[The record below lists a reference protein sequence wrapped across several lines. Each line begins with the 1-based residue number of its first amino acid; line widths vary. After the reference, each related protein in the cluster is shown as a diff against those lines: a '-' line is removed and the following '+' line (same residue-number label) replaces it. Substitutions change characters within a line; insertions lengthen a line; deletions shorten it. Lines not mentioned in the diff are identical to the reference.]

1 MKLEVIQPDAPPPG
15 PAAAGAPLPPCCARP
30 GAGELGWQCPMH
42 PDVTASA
49 PGSCPVCGMELVP
62 IGQASTAADDAAR
75 ARRRLVVCALLGG
88 LLMAV
93 SMTGMAGHALGI
105 TDGIVGWL
113 AGTTGNV
120 LQLLLAAP
128 LVLWGGWPILTGGW
142 AGFRRGRPTMF
153 SLVGLGITVAF
164 VASVVA
170 TVAPGLFP
178 PAFRRHDGSVET
190 FFESAGMIVVLVLA
204 GQALESRARRGTGAA
219 LRALLDLAPPTAE
232 RHPGGETV
240 PLGQVRPGDLLR
252 VRPGGRIPTDAT
264 LLEGTTTCDESLLTG
279 EPLPVARGPGD
290 KLLGGAINGPAAL
303 VIRADT
309 VAAGALVARI
319 ARLVR
324 EAQSRR
330 APIEA
335 LADRAAAVFTPA
347 VLGLALAT
355 FLGWAAFGPEPRLA
369 LGLVSAV
376 SVLVIA
382 CPCSLGLATPL
393 SMTVAIGRGARE
405 GILVRSPAAL
415 ESLAAATLFTFD
427 KTGTLTAGAPRVVG
441 SLAVPGRV
449 PAAHSLLGMVAA
461 VEKASE
467 HPLAKAFAVAA
478 AGEPIP
484 PVADAT
490 AVIGRGIRGRCGDR
504 AVVVGTAGLLGD
516 DGIELTPLQTGS
528 AAEWVAEAT
537 AAGQT
542 LVFAAVDGHLAGAFA
557 ITDPPRDDAADVVGF
572 LRRRGAGI
580 ELLSG
585 DRPAAAEHLA
595 RLVGIERV
603 AGGLSPEDK
612 ADRVTALRRQGQ
624 RVAFVGD
631 GINDAVALAAAD
643 VGLAMGEGADVA
655 IESADITLLSGG
667 LAAVPRAVALA
678 DATMANVRQN
688 LVLATVYNLVALPVA
703 AGLLYPLFGHVT
715 SPMLAAAAMSISSL
729 SVIAN
734 ALRLRRGGR

>member
-1 MKLEVIQPDAPPPG
+1 
-15 PAAAGAPLPPCCARP
+15 
-30 GAGELGWQCPMH
+30 
-42 PDVTASA
+42 
-49 PGSCPVCGMELVP
+49 MELVA

-88 LLMAV
+88 LLMAL

-170 TVAPGLFP
+170 TVTPGLFP

-240 PLGQVRPGDLLR
+240 PLGEVRPGDLFR

-279 EPLPVARGPGD
+279 EPLPVTRGPGD

-309 VAAGALVARI
+309 AAAGALVARI

-376 SVLVIA
+376 SVLVSA

-415 ESLAAATLFTFD
+415 ESLAATTLYTFD
-427 KTGTLTAGAPRVVG
+427 KTGTLTAGVPRVVG
-441 SLAVPGRV
+441 SLAVPGGV

-467 HPLAKAFAVAA
+467 HPLAKAFAAA
-478 AGEPIP
+478 AGGPIP

-490 AVIGRGIRGRCGDR
+490 AAIGRGIRGRCGDH

-516 DGIELTPLQTGS
+516 DGIELTPLQTGP
-528 AAEWVAEAT
+528 AAAWVADAT

-557 ITDPPRDDAADVVGF
+557 ITDPPRADAAIVVGF
-572 LRRRGAGI
+572 LRQRGAGI

-603 AGGLSPEDK
+603 AGGLSPEAK
-612 ADRVTALRRQGQ
+612 ADRVTALRRQGH

-688 LVLATVYNLVALPVA
+688 LVLAIVYNLVALPVA
-703 AGLLYPLFGHVT
+703 AGLLYPLLGHVT

-734 ALRLRRGGR
+734 SLRLRRGGTLAARGKK

>member
-1 MKLEVIQPDAPPPG
+1 
-15 PAAAGAPLPPCCARP
+15 
-30 GAGELGWQCPMH
+30 MH

-88 LLMAV
+88 SLMAV
-93 SMTGMAGHALGI
+93 SMTGMAGHALGM

-232 RHPGGETV
+232 RYPGGETV

-309 VAAGALVARI
+309 AAAGALVARI

-415 ESLAAATLFTFD
+415 ESLAATTLFTFD

-441 SLAVPGRV
+441 SLAVPGGA

-461 VEKASE
+461 VETASE
-467 HPLAKAFAVAA
+467 HPLAKAFAAA
-478 AGEPIP
+478 AGEPVP

-490 AVIGRGIRGRCGDR
+490 AVIGRGIRGRCGDH

-516 DGIELTPLQTGS
+516 DGIELTPLQTDP
-528 AAEWVAEAT
+528 AAAWVADAT

-603 AGGLSPEDK
+603 AGGLSPGDK
-612 ADRVTALRRQGQ
+612 ADRVTALRRQGH

-703 AGLLYPLFGHVT
+703 AGLLYPLLGHVT

-734 ALRLRRGGR
+734 ALRLRGGRP